1 MASTSSTSDIERPDY
16 HPSRIDQDMIP
27 VPNWARELA
36 ATTAE
41 VPSTNPDLEF
51 WVHQQFFNI
60 GFKAKGGFIGYKKL
74 QKKLRALNPQYGG
87 EISTI
92 IQK

>member
-1 MASTSSTSDIERPDY
+1 
-16 HPSRIDQDMIP
+16 MIP
-27 VPNWARELA
+27 VPNWAQELA